1 MNPPPTTT
9 TTGVFFQEETS
20 RLNPELV
27 RFQRVDRPLTGPR
40 PAAAAPAAKEPA
52 NPLKNKNTHNSRA
65 RSSGGGRLGSP
76 QVTRAARPAACAKL
90 TPDEPRGGA
99 ADAPQPAQRTC
110 KAATSLAVTGAEI

>member
-1 MNPPPTTT
+1 MTSSPPACHRLLHWSVRQPVANQSELAAKVPARHRGTQPDVTPREPAADNNRC
-9 TTGVFFQEETS
+9 FFQEETS

-65 RSSGGGRLGSP
+65 RSSGGGGSAHL
-76 QVTRAARPAACAKL
+76 R
-90 TPDEPRGGA
+90 
-99 ADAPQPAQRTC
+99 
-110 KAATSLAVTGAEI
+110 